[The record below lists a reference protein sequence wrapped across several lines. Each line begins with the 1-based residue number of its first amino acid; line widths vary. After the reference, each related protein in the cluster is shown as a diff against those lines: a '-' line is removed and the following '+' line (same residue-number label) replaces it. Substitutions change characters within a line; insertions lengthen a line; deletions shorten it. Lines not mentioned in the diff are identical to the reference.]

1 MTPLPMTAEE
11 ARADHLRLAT
21 NFERWIGICLRAGE
35 PVQAEQCRADA
46 EVHAR
51 LAEIHHERRAA

>member
-1 MTPLPMTAEE
+1 MTPPTTQDAGGNH
-11 ARADHLRLAT
+11 ARLAI

-35 PVQAEQCRADA
+35 PDQAERCRADA

-51 LAEIHHERRAA
+51 LAERRAA